1 MESMARPDTFVL
13 IDTVLDGSV
22 SFAPPDPSDLQAL
35 EMARGGRSTSSADAG
50 RLVSTPALLGGAS
63 RDGVSGYPIQIGK
76 VQRPPLREETLARH
90 RLLDWLDV
98 KIHNRVVFVIADA
111 GYGKTTLLADFS
123 RRTRLRTLWYRMDE
137 EDRNWV
143 TFLSYL
149 VAAGRE
155 HDPKFAPRTHAML
168 QDTGPGGTTRDETV
182 AMFLRELPD
191 IAPTP
196 TVLILDDYHVADGS
210 GDVAYVAKALLTRA
224 PERLSLVISSRRTP
238 ELAVGRLRAQGE
250 LAELRR
256 RDLKFSESEIG
267 DLFASKDG
275 RHLDPESVDLLNR
288 RSEGWAASL
297 QLVRTAIRDRTAAEA
312 RAFIRKLSGEQAELY
327 DYLAEEV
334 VGDLAPDLQN
344 FLMRSSLLQIVTMS
358 AAAAIVDEPLAEL
371 AVHVDRSERLG
382 LITKDGSGP
391 ERYRY
396 HPLVREFLTARLSA
410 SIGQTGIRSLHNRAG
425 DWASGVDW
433 RQACYHYESA
443 SNVDALRRVIDSAI
457 DTIAGQGAYD
467 LAYSYL
473 KRYEPEEASASFE
486 IIASRIDFR
495 AGDFST
501 ALRRAARAVSIQPD
515 LDVAVSNSI
524 TIHLNTGNYR
534 ESWALAK
541 QLAGTASSTLYRT
554 MAEASCLMYEASIDG
569 SLQAEIDFLRDV
581 AGRSEADELT
591 HFAGVS
597 HLNLSLAEQA
607 RGDQQ
612 TGFAHADRAV
622 AALVEARQGAELAS
636 AYLSRASALA
646 KLGDLA
652 GARDDINAAADSAPT
667 AYRSEWLTEAADIE
681 AWFGDADTARTL
693 LDDIP
698 DVWISRAFKN
708 LGKTIAVRLYIRNG
722 NAAEAWREAEAF
734 HLGEPCDQPGFLSRQ
749 LAIKAHAASAAG
761 VPGFGDALEEA
772 LRHADQQGAGQWL
785 RYGLTLKAVTDP
797 TGASLSTLL
806 RRTADTDMW
815 TIDAFAEEVC
825 TLLDRLDDSARTAVA
840 DQCARRTERWLPALR
855 RVVADDRATS
865 RWVAGEVLDQIGTA
879 EDIPRLRTLA
889 RTARGSASRSLGR
902 ALARRLAPRFVVQD
916 LGRIELLT
924 DRTTIPAASVRRKVL
939 AMLCYLLTRPRFSAT
954 RDEVIDALWPDL
966 SPDVAA
972 NSLNQTV
979 YFLRR
984 VFEPGYVDDLSA
996 GYVHHSSDVL
1006 WLDREL
1012 VASRS
1017 SDCLA
1022 TLESIRSELT
1032 PEKVQRLSQQYSDR
1046 FALDFAYEEWAVP
1059 FRTAL
1064 HVAYLEVI
1072 ESAVTDDMATG
1083 HHDRAIELARRALD
1097 VDPTVESLEVAL
1109 LRLYRATGA
1118 HAAAAEQYGHYAT
1131 MLRDEL
1137 GVEPPPLASI

>member
-1 MESMARPDTFVL
+1 
-13 IDTVLDGSV
+13 
-22 SFAPPDPSDLQAL
+22 
-35 EMARGGRSTSSADAG
+35 
-50 RLVSTPALLGGAS
+50 
-63 RDGVSGYPIQIGK
+63 
-76 VQRPPLREETLARH
+76 
-90 RLLDWLDV
+90 
-98 KIHNRVVFVIADA
+98 
-111 GYGKTTLLADFS
+111 
-123 RRTRLRTLWYRMDE
+123 
-137 EDRNWV
+137 
-143 TFLSYL
+143 
-149 VAAGRE
+149 
-155 HDPKFAPRTHAML
+155 
-168 QDTGPGGTTRDETV
+168 
-182 AMFLRELPD
+182 
-191 IAPTP
+191 
-196 TVLILDDYHVADGS
+196 
-210 GDVAYVAKALLTRA
+210 
-224 PERLSLVISSRRTP
+224 
-238 ELAVGRLRAQGE
+238 
-250 LAELRR
+250 
-256 RDLKFSESEIG
+256 
-267 DLFASKDG
+267 
-275 RHLDPESVDLLNR
+275 
-288 RSEGWAASL
+288 
-297 QLVRTAIRDRTAAEA
+297 
-312 RAFIRKLSGEQAELY
+312 
-327 DYLAEEV
+327 
-334 VGDLAPDLQN
+334 
-344 FLMRSSLLQIVTMS
+344 
-358 AAAAIVDEPLAEL
+358 
-371 AVHVDRSERLG
+371 
-382 LITKDGSGP
+382 
-391 ERYRY
+391 
-396 HPLVREFLTARLSA
+396 
-410 SIGQTGIRSLHNRAG
+410 
-425 DWASGVDW
+425 
-433 RQACYHYESA
+433 
-443 SNVDALRRVIDSAI
+443 
-457 DTIAGQGAYD
+457 
-467 LAYSYL
+467 
-473 KRYEPEEASASFE
+473 
-486 IIASRIDFR
+486 
-495 AGDFST
+495 
-501 ALRRAARAVSIQPD
+501 
-515 LDVAVSNSI
+515 
-524 TIHLNTGNYR
+524 
-534 ESWALAK
+534 
-541 QLAGTASSTLYRT
+541 
-554 MAEASCLMYEASIDG
+554 
-569 SLQAEIDFLRDV
+569 LQAEIDFLRDV

-622 AALVEARQGAELAS
+622 AALMEARQGAELAS

-681 AWFGDADTARTL
+681 AWFGDAGAAQAL

-698 DVWISRAFKN
+698 DVWISRAFQN
-708 LGKTIAVRLYIRNG
+708 LGKTIAVRLHIRNG
-722 NAAEAWREAEAF
+722 NPAEAWREAEAF

-761 VPGFGDALEEA
+761 TPGFGDALEEA

-785 RYGLTLKAVTDP
+785 RYGLTLKAVSDP
-797 TGASLSTLL
+797 TGASLNALL

-825 TLLDRLDDSARTAVA
+825 TLLDRLDDSARNAVA
-840 DQCARRTERWLPALR
+840 DHCGRRAERWLPALR

-889 RTARGSASRSLGR
+889 RTARASASRSLGR
-902 ALARRLAPRFVVQD
+902 RLARRLAPRFVIQD

-924 DRTTIPAASVRRKVL
+924 DRTTIPAGSVRRKVL

-1006 WLDREL
+1006 WLDPEL

-1022 TLESIRSELT
+1022 TLESIRSEST
-1032 PEKVQRLSQQYSDR
+1032 PEKVQRLSEQYSDR

-1097 VDPTVESLEVAL
+1097 LDPTVESLEVAL

-1137 GVEPPPLASI
+1137 GVEPPPLTSI